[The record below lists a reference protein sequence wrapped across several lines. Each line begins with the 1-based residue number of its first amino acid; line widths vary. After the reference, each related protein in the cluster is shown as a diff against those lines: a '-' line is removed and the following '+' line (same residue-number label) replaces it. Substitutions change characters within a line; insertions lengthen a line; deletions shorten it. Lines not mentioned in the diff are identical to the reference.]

1 MGTSLSES
9 TLLDSVRRSK
19 HNTEHLQTFDGV
31 LMYTPLLFLLFLNE
45 ITQKIRKLAD
55 MTVVMTDKSPKPD
68 ANPTMGPEGH
78 RCKQLRIYSEYTVH
92 SMYMGHTVQHPPAS
106 VTALTVT
113 GPLTTVESSSL
124 SANTLTLYSLPG
136 LRPVMV

>member
-1 MGTSLSES
+1 
-9 TLLDSVRRSK
+9 
-19 HNTEHLQTFDGV
+19 
-31 LMYTPLLFLLFLNE
+31 MYTPFSFLPFLHE

-55 MTVVMTDKSPKPD
+55 MTAVITDKSPKQE
-68 ANPTMGPEGH
+68 ANPIIGPEGH
-78 RCKQLRIYSEYTVH
+78 RCKQFRIYSEYTVH
-92 SMYMGHTVQHPPAS
+92 SMFMGHTAQHPPAS